1 MKAFNVLVRPTLD
14 YCSNLWSPYQ
24 KYEIDLTESVQ
35 RRFTKRLNGMVGL
48 QYPDRLK
55 TLGTESLELRRLKSD
70 LCMHFKI
77 VTELVDLP
85 IDEFFTFKKGITRNN
100 GASICIN
107 TFHVNA
113 ERYYFKN
120 RHINAWNSLP
130 SSIVNS
136 VSLNAFK
143 NNLEVIDFG
152 KYLRS

>member
-1 MKAFNVLVRPTLD
+1 
-14 YCSNLWSPYQ
+14 
-24 KYEIDLTESVQ
+24 
-35 RRFTKRLNGMVGL
+35 MVGL

-70 LCMHFKI
+70 LCMYFKI

-85 IDEFFTFKKGITRNN
+85 IDEFFTFKNGVTRNN

-120 RHINAWNSLP
+120 RHINGTHYP
-130 SSIVNS
+130 VVSSI
-136 VSLNAFK
+136 LC
-143 NNLEVIDFG
+143 L
-152 KYLRS
+152 